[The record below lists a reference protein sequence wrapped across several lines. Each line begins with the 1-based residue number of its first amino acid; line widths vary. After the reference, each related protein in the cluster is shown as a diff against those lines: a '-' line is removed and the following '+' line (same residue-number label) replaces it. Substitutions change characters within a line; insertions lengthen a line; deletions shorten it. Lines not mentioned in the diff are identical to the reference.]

1 MEKFIRIL
9 FSPWIVPT
17 CRACNHFL
25 THNEYPLCWTCDKQ
39 LHKTNHFQHQFNHL
53 CTDLSWRLP
62 LFSAQSLTYFKQLSI
77 EQRLLHQLKYRK
89 SEKIGIWM
97 GQQIAIE
104 QRNCSFLSDVDVL
117 LPIPMSHRS
126 QRKRGYNQAEEI
138 AKGIAQTLQIPIAFP
153 LKKKHQKTSTTK
165 KDRKSRMAV
174 TGNPFYS
181 CSHLGSF
188 KHALIVDDV
197 ITTGSTIAHF
207 ISALECDASTK
218 ISLVTFSHTL

>member
-1 MEKFIRIL
+1 
-9 FSPWIVPT
+9 
-17 CRACNHFL
+17 
-25 THNEYPLCWTCDKQ
+25 
-39 LHKTNHFQHQFNHL
+39 
-53 CTDLSWRLP
+53 
-62 LFSAQSLTYFKQLSI
+62 
-77 EQRLLHQLKYRK
+77 
-89 SEKIGIWM
+89 M

-104 QRNCSFLSDVDVL
+104 QLNSSFLGDVDVL
-117 LPIPMSHRS
+117 LPIPMSHKS

-138 AKGIAQTLQIPIAFP
+138 AKGIAQKLQIPIAFP
-153 LKKKHQKTSTTK
+153 LKKKYQKTSTTK

-174 TGNPFYS
+174 TDNPFYS
-181 CSHLGSF
+181 CSHLGSV

>member
-9 FSPWIVPT
+9 ISPWIVPT
-17 CRACNHFL
+17 CRTCMNFL
-25 THNEYPLCWTCDKQ
+25 TKHEFPICWRCQTQ
-39 LHKTNHFQHQFNHL
+39 LHKTNHFQEQFNHL
-53 CTDLSWRLP
+53 FTDLSWRLP
-62 LFSAQSLTYFKQLSI
+62 LFSVQSLTYFKQLSI

-104 QRNCSFLSDVDVL
+104 QKNSAFLKDVDVL
-117 LPIPMSHRS
+117 LPIPMSHKS

-153 LKKKHQKTSTTK
+153 LKKKHQNSSTTK

-174 TGNPFYS
+174 KANPFYPI
-181 CSHLGSF
+181 CHLGSY

-197 ITTGSTIAHF
+197 ITTGSTLAHF
-207 ISALECDASTK
+207 ISALDYDASTK